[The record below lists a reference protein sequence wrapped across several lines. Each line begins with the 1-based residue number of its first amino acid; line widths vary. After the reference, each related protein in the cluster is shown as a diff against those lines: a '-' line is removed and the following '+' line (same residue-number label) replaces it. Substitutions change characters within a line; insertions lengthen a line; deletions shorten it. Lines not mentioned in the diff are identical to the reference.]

1 MIDFYSE
8 AQDLFEM
15 TRMLRRDFHRHPEL
29 GFHEVRTAGIV
40 ARELSQLGLEVTSG
54 IAETGV
60 VALLE
65 GARPGPV
72 VLLRFDMDALPVTE
86 ENKTDYVSQT
96 PGVMHACGHDGH
108 VAIGITVARMLNEI
122 RNDLPG
128 TIKFIFQPAEEGQGG
143 AERMIEAGIMQ
154 NPAPVKTLALH
165 LWNEM
170 PVGHVAFV
178 PGPLMAGAELFSI
191 KLTGRG
197 GHGAQPNLT
206 VDPIIAAAHIVTGL
220 QTIVS
225 RNIPPLLG
233 AVLSVTYIKAGETYN
248 VIPQTAE
255 LRGTL
260 RYFEPEVKRILLSRF
275 EQIITSVAQAFEC
288 QAEIKLTDLTP
299 PVVND
304 ADLALRLGSMAKAVL
319 PEVVVDSNF
328 KIMVSEDMALMMEK
342 VPGCY
347 FLVGSANAEKGLNY
361 GHHHPR
367 FDFDESA
374 LPRAAALMAAAAVNV
389 LESNI

>member
-1 MIDFYSE
+1 MVDFYHE
-8 AQDLFEM
+8 ALELFEM

-29 GFHEVRTAGIV
+29 GFQEVRTAGIV

-86 ENKTDYVSQT
+86 ENITDYVSQT

-108 VAIGITVARMLNEI
+108 VAIGITVARILNEM

-143 AERMIEAGIMQ
+143 AERMIGAGILE
-154 NPAPVKTLALH
+154 NPAPVRTLALH
-165 LWNEM
+165 LWNEL

-178 PGPLMAGAELFSI
+178 PGPLMAGAALISV

-206 VDPIIAAAHIVTGL
+206 VDPIIAATQIVAGL

-225 RNIPPLLG
+225 RNIAPMQA

-260 RYFEPEVKRILLSRF
+260 RYFEPEVKRTLFMRF
-275 EQIITSVAQAFEC
+275 DQIVTTLAQAFGC
-288 QAEIKLTDLTP
+288 QSEIKITDLTP
-299 PVVND
+299 PVVNEPEF
-304 ADLALRLGSMAKAVL
+304 ATKLGLLAETVL
-319 PEVVVDSNF
+319 PGIQVDSSF

-347 FLVGSANAEKGLNY
+347 FLVGSANPEKGLNY

-374 LPRAAALMAAAAVNV
+374 LPRAAALMAACAVSV
-389 LESNI
+389 LKSNL

>member
-1 MIDFYSE
+1 
-8 AQDLFEM
+8 
-15 TRMLRRDFHRHPEL
+15 
-29 GFHEVRTAGIV
+29 
-40 ARELSQLGLEVTSG
+40 
-54 IAETGV
+54 
-60 VALLE
+60 
-65 GARPGPV
+65 
-72 VLLRFDMDALPVTE
+72 
-86 ENKTDYVSQT
+86 
-96 PGVMHACGHDGH
+96 
-108 VAIGITVARMLNEI
+108 MLNEI